1 MKKELCIKQ
10 IFDDFTDKTLLSEK
24 EIDVLKRYIKNDSI
38 VKIASDT
45 MYGTATISRII
56 ADIKLKYKN
65 YKKLEMEKVLGMK
78 HQWDGKY

>member
-65 YKKLEMEKVLGMK
+65 YKKLEMEKLMIFTNK
-78 HQWDGKY
+78 K